1 MSAVRNPLWIIV
13 TGMAC
18 LFAAMRG
25 VSPGLKS
32 NGTTTNIHETH
43 FGATVLLGVTV
54 PIYDGGLRRACEGQ
68 ARADAA
74 KTDARWSRFATG
86 RPGRL
91 LAQPI
96 ESARGWW
103 SLSYLAVWAM
113 FGARDA
119 RRDKIT
125 RTG

>member
-1 MSAVRNPLWIIV
+1 MPHECRPQSALNHCHRNGVPLRRD
-13 TGMAC
+13 G
-18 LFAAMRG
+18 RG

-74 KTDARWSRFATG
+74 KTDAMLEQIRDEATREIVG
-86 RPGRL
+86 
-91 LAQPI
+91 
-96 ESARGWW
+96 SANRIRTRMVELKLPRGMGN
-103 SLSYLAVWAM
+103 VW
-113 FGARDA
+113 RS
-119 RRDKIT
+119 
-125 RTG
+125 